1 MVPTDPP
8 RLEDRNVRW
17 CHCACREPRLSPV
30 PCCSAWRSCSRG
42 RTRWPEWKWQER
54 LCERGDKH
62 LWWLVLNK
70 YLPYLCSDGYHFNEF
85 KFSSSL
91 WDFYPPPPHLSPEGK
106 STIPDVGKTPS
117 ALVPQSPSPRL
128 NPSSAALCLCKA
140 SSPDNTMCCTAARLH
155 SSCTLCSRCFPCLHL
170 WTLYFVVSG
179 VVIPSSK
186 ASPLSFQNICRK
198 IIGRTSRQE
207 GSSYMQPLPL
217 ARLIFTVIMLCI
229 STRRLLAFI
238 RKVWECISWV
248 GNTNATNFFYGDPL
262 VTSF

>member
-1 MVPTDPP
+1 MAITSM
-8 RLEDRNVRW
+8 N
-17 CHCACREPRLSPV
+17 
-30 PCCSAWRSCSRG
+30 
-42 RTRWPEWKWQER
+42 
-54 LCERGDKH
+54 
-62 LWWLVLNK
+62 
-70 YLPYLCSDGYHFNEF
+70 
-85 KFSSSL
+85 SSSPL
-91 WDFYPPPPHLSPEGK
+91 HSGISTPRPHTSHQKARARFQTWGKRHLLSC
-106 STIPDVGKTPS
+106 
-117 ALVPQSPSPRL
+117 PQSPSPRL

-238 RKVWECISWV
+238 RKVWECIS
-248 GNTNATNFFYGDPL
+248 
-262 VTSF
+262 